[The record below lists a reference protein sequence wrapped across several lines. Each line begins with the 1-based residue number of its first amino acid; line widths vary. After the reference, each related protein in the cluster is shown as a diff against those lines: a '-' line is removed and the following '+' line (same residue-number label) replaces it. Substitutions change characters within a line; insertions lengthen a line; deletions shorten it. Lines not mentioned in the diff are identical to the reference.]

1 MIVALTPVRT
11 AAPSA
16 ERPVVHLVPAL
27 FDAKD
32 GIIGGAERYVFEL
45 ARHMASTVPT
55 RLVTF
60 GHRARNERAG
70 GLEIRVIGDPW
81 LVRGQRSNPASFA
94 ILREV
99 REARLVHCHQQ
110 HVVASSL
117 AALAARTLRRPV
129 FCTDLG
135 GGGWDVSAYVSTDG
149 WYDGHLHISEF
160 SRRIAGHA
168 AAPWARVVLG
178 GVDTERFSPPME
190 SVPRDTVLFVGRM
203 LPHKGIND
211 LVDAMDPEVK
221 AEIIGPP
228 ADARFVEE
236 LESRARGKR
245 IVFRTSCNDADLVD
259 AYRRATCVVLPSVYR
274 DMYGGETKVP
284 ELLGQTLLE
293 GMACGAPGICTDVA
307 SLPEVVEH
315 QVTGLVVPPNA
326 PPALRDALRWM
337 HHHPEERA
345 QMGQRARARVVE
357 RFNWPAVVQRCLE
370 AYAA

>member
-1 MIVALTPVRT
+1 MIAALTSVRT
-11 AAPSA
+11 PSSA
-16 ERPVVHLVPAL
+16 DRPVVHLVPAL
-27 FDAKD
+27 FDAQD
-32 GIIGGAERYVFEL
+32 GIIGGAERYVLEL
-45 ARHMASTVPT
+45 ARHMACTVPT

-60 GHRARNERAG
+60 GNRARTERAG
-70 GLEIRVIGDPW
+70 GLEIKVLGDPW
-81 LVRGQRSNPASFA
+81 LVRGQRSNPASLA

-99 REARLVHCHQQ
+99 RAARVVHCHQQ
-110 HVVASSL
+110 HVVASSV

-135 GGGWDVSAYVSTDG
+135 GGGWDVSAYLSTDA
-149 WYDGHLHISEF
+149 WFNGHLHISEY

-168 AAPWARVVLG
+168 AAPWARVVFG
-178 GVDTERFSPPME
+178 GVDTDRFSPPAE
-190 SVPRDTVLFVGRM
+190 PVTRDTVVFVGRI

-211 LVDAMDPEVK
+211 LVDAMNPDVK

-236 LESRARGKR
+236 LESRARGKN
-245 IVFRTSCNDADLVD
+245 IVFRTTCDDADLID
-259 AYRRATCVVLPSVYR
+259 AYRRAICVVLPSVYR

-293 GMACGAPGICTDVA
+293 GMACGAPGVCTDVA
-307 SLPEVVEH
+307 SLPEIVEH

-326 PPALRDALRWM
+326 PLKLSEALRWLCD
-337 HHHPEERA
+337 HPIERA
-345 QMGQRARARVVE
+345 QMGHRARAQIVE
-357 RFNWPAVVQRCLE
+357 RFNWPAVVRRCLE